1 VGNTRWRKVLRDFAA
16 YPVRTAAVVAS
27 IAIGVIA
34 IGTPAGANAL
44 LAGGF
49 AEAAAVGRPAASTI
63 STATG
68 FDAELVDAIRQM
80 DGVEDVEAR
89 QVVSAWL
96 VTAGG
101 AATGAAT
108 DRGDGLQAGT
118 TDLQLVALQDAT
130 DQRVDLVLPQAGR
143 FPPGRGEIVFERS
156 AGRLVNV
163 AEGQRVVIRT
173 AAGKEDAL
181 GVAGLAYEPGAS
193 PAFYF
198 GRLTGYVTQE
208 TLVDLGWPDTY
219 NELRIRTSPSITDI
233 AAVQRL
239 TDEVRQRVEKAG
251 TAVMSVRVATP
262 GRHPAEEII
271 QTVFLVLDA
280 IGFLS
285 LFVAAF
291 LILNTINVLM
301 AQHIRQIGIMKVL
314 GGQFHQIAA
323 LYLAL
328 VAMYALVALCF
339 AVPLAA
345 AASLGLASLA
355 AGLLNVDLT
364 RTVVPPEVIGLEVA
378 AGLGVPLLAALFP
391 VRRGVR
397 ITVHAA
403 LTDTGLDER
412 FGRGSLDRLLSRVR
426 GLSRPLLLSIR
437 STFRRK
443 ARLAL
448 TLAALTLGGAVF
460 MTIFSVRGSLFAT
473 LADTARYFDYDVQV
487 QLSEPV
493 RATTVLAE
501 ATRVPGAVAAEPW
514 RFASAI
520 RKRPDGTETP
530 TLVMFGLPATTA
542 TVQPIVREGRWLL
555 PGEGNALVA
564 TLNIRRDDP
573 DLQVGDEVTLKIGD
587 RDTRWTLVG
596 LVQSPTMVPF
606 LYVDTTT
613 LGAITGGLDRA
624 GMVMVKTQRHDS
636 ASEAQ
641 AAAALRSHLEAAGIG
656 VAATTTAGDIMNVV
670 YLAFDTV
677 VIVITA
683 MALLLGLIG
692 GLGLTGTMTMNVVE
706 RSREIGIIRAI
717 GATDGA
723 VRRIFVGEG
732 VVIGVI
738 AWAIGAVLSLPLS
751 KVLSDML
758 GEAFVEHPLAFS
770 PSVAGLA
777 LWLAIVIV
785 LSVLGSIVPAW
796 RASRIAVREVLG
808 YE

>member
-1 VGNTRWRKVLRDFAA
+1 MGSVRWHKVLRDFGA
-16 YPVRTAAVVAS
+16 YRVRTAAVVAS
-27 IAIGVIA
+27 IAVGVIA
-34 IGTPAGANAL
+34 IGTPAGAYAL

-49 AEAAAVGRPAASTI
+49 ADAAAQGRPAASTV

-68 FDAELVDAIRQM
+68 FRGELADAVRRME
-80 DGVEDVEAR
+80 GVEEAQAR
-89 QVVSAWL
+89 QAVSAWL
-96 VTAGG
+96 VSGAGAASGTAAGG
-101 AATGAAT
+101 GATEI
-108 DRGDGLQAGT
+108 
-118 TDLQLVALQDAT
+118 QLVALQDAD
-130 DQRVDLVLPQAGR
+130 DQRIDRVLPRSGK
-143 FPPGRGEIVFERS
+143 FPPLRGEIVFERS
-156 AGRLVNV
+156 AQRLVDV
-163 AEGQRVVIRT
+163 REGQQVVIRT
-173 AAGKEDAL
+173 ASGEEHPL
-181 GVAGLAYEPGAS
+181 RVAGLAYEPGAS

-198 GRLTGYVTQE
+198 GRLNAYVTQE

-219 NELRIRTSPSITDI
+219 NELRIRTTADVADIATVQRITD
-233 AAVQRL
+233 
-239 TDEVRQRVEKAG
+239 DVRQRLEKAG
-251 TAVMSVRVATP
+251 TPVMSVRVATP

-271 QTVFLVLDA
+271 QAVFLVLGA

-285 LFVAAF
+285 LFVAGF
-291 LILNTINVLM
+291 LIVNTINVLM

-314 GGQFHQIAA
+314 GGRARQIMA

-328 VAMYALVALCF
+328 VALYAIVALCL

-345 AASLGLASLA
+345 LASLGLASLA
-355 AGLLNVDLT
+355 AGLLNVDLV
-364 RTVVPPEVIGLEVA
+364 RTVVPVEVVALEVA
-378 AGLGVPLLAALFP
+378 AGVGVPVLAALFP
-391 VRRGVR
+391 IRRGVR

-412 FGRGSLDRLLSRVR
+412 FGRGALDRLLTRVQ

-443 ARLAL
+443 ARLVL

-460 MTIFSVRGSLFAT
+460 MTIFNVRGSLFAT

-487 QLSEPV
+487 QLSAPV
-493 RATTVLAE
+493 RASIVIAE
-501 ATRVPGAVAAEPW
+501 ATRVPGTVAAEPW

-520 RKRPDGTETP
+520 RLRPDGTESP
-530 TLVMFGLPATTA
+530 TLVMFGLPAETD

-564 TLNIRRDDP
+564 TANIRRDDP
-573 DLQVGDEVTLKIGD
+573 DLQVGDEVTLRIAG

-606 LYVDTTT
+606 LYVDTAT
-613 LGAITGGLDRA
+613 LGEMTGGQDRA
-624 GMVMVKTQRHDS
+624 GMLMVKTGNHDAPS
-636 ASEAQ
+636 QAQ
-641 AAAALRSHLEAAGIG
+641 AADALRGHLEAVGIG
-656 VAATTTAGDIMNVV
+656 VAATTTTSDVMNTV
-670 YLAFDTV
+670 YMAFDTLIIV
-677 VIVITA
+677 VTA
-683 MALLLGLIG
+683 MALLLGAVG

-717 GATDGA
+717 GATDAA

-732 VVIGVI
+732 VVIGLI
-738 AWAIGAVLSLPLS
+738 AWAIGVVLSLPLS
-751 KVLSDML
+751 KLLSDQL
-758 GEAFVEHPLAFS
+758 GDVFVQRPLSFS
-770 PSVAGLA
+770 PSIAGLG

-785 LSVLGSIVPAW
+785 LSVLGSLAPAW